1 MTTTMN
7 YNLQQINDIS
17 FSGFEFTIP
26 EETLKIINYLCS
38 EVGSLPITKASFQK
52 KEQQIDSSNDNSSFG
67 LGGAGSGFKFGNKKR
82 KGNKN
87 MEVSSEEWETLRT
100 FQTTKIEQKTGLDA
114 EIDQI
119 RLLLNKLTDKTFL
132 DMREKI
138 IEKLEFITNACF
150 SEQDYERVSFMIYD
164 LLSSNMFY
172 SKIYADLYA
181 ELLYKFIWLRHV
193 FDTNLENILDQYR
206 NIQYVEPDKDYDK
219 FCDMNRV
226 NEKRKAHTT
235 FLVNLGNN
243 GFIHKH
249 VVVNILVH
257 LINMVLEMVHQKD
270 KKNEVDELTENI
282 AILFNRELINALEKE
297 DDYDEDNY
305 MINDETILDTITYLA
320 KCKSKDFVSL
330 SNKAIFKY
338 MDLVEM

>member
-7 YNLQQINDIS
+7 YNLQQINEIS

-26 EETLKIINYLCS
+26 QETLKMINYLCS
-38 EVGSLPITKASFQK
+38 EVGSLPITSATFQK
-52 KEQQIDSSNDNSSFG
+52 KEQQIDSHNESSFG
-67 LGGAGSGFKFGNKKR
+67 LGAGFKFGNGNKKR

-87 MEVSSEEWETLRT
+87 MEVSSEEWESLRT

-138 IEKLEFITNACF
+138 IDKLEFITNTSF
-150 SEQDYERVSFMIYD
+150 NEEDYTRVSTMINE
-164 LLSSNMFY
+164 LLSGNMFY

-181 ELLYKFIWLRHV
+181 ELVNKFAWLKPL
-193 FDTNLENILDQYR
+193 FDNKLQNILEQYC

-235 FLVNLGNN
+235 FLVNLAVN
-243 GFIHKH
+243 GFINNNI
-249 VVVNILVH
+249 VVKLLVQ
-257 LINMVLEMVHQKD
+257 LLNMVQEMVHQKD

-282 AILFNRELINALEKE
+282 AILFNKEIMDALEKE
-297 DDYDEDNY
+297 DDYDEDDY
-305 MINDETILDTITYLA
+305 MVNDETILDTITYLA
-320 KCKSKDFVSL
+320 KCKAKDFVSL